1 MKRLFNEDSAA
12 PYEGNVKHVDL
23 LMVDAFQ
30 RVWDEV
36 VLADDIC
43 PRDVELLCH
52 QTLSTL
58 FAENIL
64 RRAMAKKRIECQGK
78 CKKHRGTIRSSAGG
92 TNGRMT

>member
-1 MKRLFNEDSAA
+1 MKRLFNEYSAA

-64 RRAMAKKRIECQGK
+64 RRAVARKRAERNTPNNK
-78 CKKHRGTIRSSAGG
+78 DEVPK
-92 TNGRMT
+92 